1 MSSFSVEL
9 GLVIAIPSGVWR
21 GCRHDTRGP
30 GVVLMCALLWLTS
43 RWIIEGRVNSGNLA
57 KRSSG
62 GVLLPL
68 VFTLGNRVDAA
79 WADADK

>member
-1 MSSFSVEL
+1 
-9 GLVIAIPSGVWR
+9 
-21 GCRHDTRGP
+21 
-30 GVVLMCALLWLTS
+30 MCALLWLTS